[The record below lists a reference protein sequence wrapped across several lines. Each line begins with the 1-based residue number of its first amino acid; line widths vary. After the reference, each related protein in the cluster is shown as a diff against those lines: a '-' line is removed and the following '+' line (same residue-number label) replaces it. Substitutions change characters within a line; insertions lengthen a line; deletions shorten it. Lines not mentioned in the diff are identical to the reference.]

1 MSTSTQPAPGRAGPG
16 NAANDAAGRGLPS
29 LLYGEAEEELRA
41 AVRDLFQERAG
52 WSAVL
57 ARTETSEPYDSA
69 LWRTLA
75 AEVGC
80 AGLLIPESHGGAGA
94 SYREAAVVA
103 EEAGR
108 AVAPVPYLGSA
119 VVATAAALRAGDA
132 ELLSGLAAGTV
143 TAALAV
149 PFDIRPGGPGLP
161 GGVRVAAPQ
170 PGDPAGQARLTGT
183 VSGVADALPASLLLV
198 PADGVPAGL

>member
-1 MSTSTQPAPGRAGPG
+1 MSASTPQRLTRARCSGQQ
-16 NAANDAAGRGLPS
+16 DRGLPS

-41 AVRDLFQERAG
+41 AVRDLFQERAD

-80 AGLLIPESHGGAGA
+80 GGLLIPESHGGAGA

-103 EEAGR
+103 EEAGPGGGPR
-108 AVAPVPYLGSA
+108 PVPGQRGGRHGRGAGGRRRGTA
-119 VVATAAALRAGDA
+119 VRAGRGDRDRR
-132 ELLSGLAAGTV
+132 AG
-143 TAALAV
+143 
-149 PFDIRPGGPGLP
+149 RS
-161 GGVRVAAPQ
+161 VRQ
-170 PGDPAGQARLTGT
+170 
-183 VSGVADALPASLLLV
+183 
-198 PADGVPAGL
+198 

>member
-1 MSTSTQPAPGRAGPG
+1 MCPGRTCPDEYLYAPCGRPG
-16 NAANDAAGRGLPS
+16 QRCPDTNATAQPDRGLPG

-41 AVRDLFQERAG
+41 AVRDLLQERAG

-57 ARTETSEPYDSA
+57 ARTETSEPYDTG
-69 LWRTLA
+69 LWRVLA
-75 AEVGC
+75 ADVGC

-119 VVATAAALRAGDA
+119 VVATAAALSAGDA
-132 ELLSGLAAGTV
+132 ELLSGLAEGTV
-143 TAALAV
+143 TAALTV
-149 PFDIRPGGPGLP
+149 PFASQPGRQPGGHRACRAAAARRRTGPG
-161 GGVRVAAPQ
+161 
-170 PGDPAGQARLTGT
+170 
-183 VSGVADALPASLLLV
+183 
-198 PADGVPAGL
+198 PADRGGRRGG